1 MRKILISMLLA
12 SLAVPVQAASFYTD
26 LASFQAANPSAT
38 LIEDFESVSGGQLD
52 TALPSLTR
60 SSGTYA
66 GIAGVPFPNVFV
78 SSPGYT
84 NFGAGN
90 NPTTSKIL
98 TANGDESFNV
108 LLAAPTTAIGMNL
121 FLNDLGDAEVSYY
134 DLADAWLG
142 SITYSAATDNFQ
154 FTGFRADPGQLIARF
169 TFVSTN
175 GGILNTGIDN
185 IYAAPLQGVP
195 EPAAWA
201 MMLAGFGLV
210 GTAIRRRNHVSFA

>member
-1 MRKILISMLLA
+1 MRKILISILLA
-12 SLAVPVQAASFYTD
+12 AVAVPAQAASFYTD

-60 SSGTYA
+60 SSGTYV

-134 DLADAWLG
+134 DLTDTWLG
-142 SITYSAATDNFQ
+142 SATYSAATDNFQ
-154 FTGFRADPGQLIARF
+154 FTGFQANPGQLIARF
-169 TFVSTN
+169 TFASTG

-210 GTAIRRRNHVSFA
+210 GGAVRRRNKLQIA